1 MIEHSDHPGHPVR
14 VALAATVM
22 ACAFAA
28 HAAPASLY
36 DGADGVSCGYFNT
49 GAKLLWENKQ
59 GDWSDAADRP
69 QGGEPFARARVADI
83 DRIQTIEWDV
93 TELVRKTR
101 SGSEI
106 GMLIMST
113 QADSH
118 STHFQSRE
126 KAAPEAKPKLT
137 IEYTDGR
144 REILPVSAD
153 ATLDCT
159 TTTPIGNRD
168 TIAAGDHRRLVLAF
182 PAPKEGAVRSA
193 TLTMTTIAT
202 QYGNTELAV
211 FRLRA
216 PQPPSGPPRMG
227 LAAAYPQDRDIGKD
241 PDVVF
246 ATGFESFLWKR
257 DWSFVSNGSNV
268 DAVAGDEALNFRPLA
283 GKALRVEVP
292 KGQHLGLHMGYK
304 FKDKTGAEPEEI
316 YFRYYL
322 RLADTWNGALEG
334 GKLPGISG
342 TYDRGGWGGR
352 KSDGYNG
359 WSARGEFWRMPGP
372 GNPLR
377 DRVPIGN
384 YGYHAQMQDFWGD
397 PWYWSRQMLGLL
409 ERNRWYAIEQYVKL
423 NTPGRSD
430 GILRAWVDGYLAF
443 EKTDIRY
450 RETDALKIE
459 MVWMNVYHGG
469 GNPAPQTAH
478 LFIDNVVIA
487 RKYIG
492 PMK

>member
-1 MIEHSDHPGHPVR
+1 MIEYSLGHPVR
-14 VALAATVM
+14 IALTAATM

-28 HAAPASLY
+28 QAAPASLY
-36 DGADGVSCGYFNT
+36 DGGDGVSCGYFNA
-49 GAKLLWENKQ
+49 GARLLWENKQ
-59 GDWSDAADRP
+59 GDWSDAAGRP
-69 QGGEPFARARVADI
+69 QGSEPFARVRVADM
-83 DRIQTIEWDV
+83 DRIQTVEWDV
-93 TELVRKTR
+93 TELVRRTPA
-101 SGSEI
+101 GQEI
-106 GMLIMST
+106 GILITGKGGSIP
-113 QADSH
+113 
-118 STHFQSRE
+118 FQSRE
-126 KAAPEAKPKLT
+126 KATPETRPTL
-137 IEYTDGR
+137 IVQHTDGN
-144 REILPVSAD
+144 REVLPVSAD
-153 ATLDCT
+153 ASLDCT
-159 TTTPIGNRD
+159 TVAPIGTRD
-168 TIAAGDHRRLVLAF
+168 TIAAGDQRRLVLAF
-182 PAPKEGAVRSA
+182 PAPKRGAVRSA
-193 TLTMTTIAT
+193 TLTMTTIGT

-216 PQPPSGPPRMG
+216 PEPPSGPPRMG
-227 LAAAYPQDRDIGKD
+227 LAAAYPQDRDIDKD
-241 PDVVF
+241 ADVLF

-257 DWSFVSNGSNV
+257 DWSFVSSGSNV
-268 DAVAGDEALNFRPLA
+268 DTVAGDEALRLRPLS

-292 KGQHLGLHMGYK
+292 KGKHLGLNMGYK

-377 DRVPIGN
+377 DRVPVGN

-397 PWYWSRQMLGLL
+397 PWYWSRHMLGLL

-430 GILRAWVDGYLAF
+430 GILRAWVDGHLAF

-450 RETDALKIE
+450 RDTDALKIE